1 MLDIEDIVRS
11 GSCAGCGLCLSID
24 AQQPRPQLEMR
35 KTRSGHFRPRFR
47 SDRDSSPAER
57 EALSARVRAVCP
69 GVELPAPAAPA
80 MPPPLTSTV
89 WGDAFSLC
97 EGYAS
102 DPIVRHRAAT
112 GGVLTVVTQHL
123 VESGAVEMV
132 CQCSPNFQGDPLLDG
147 PQLSPDAATVLQHA
161 GSRYGPSAPLAKVM
175 QLLDAGTV
183 FALVGKPCDIGAMR
197 RLALIDPRVDAQVPY
212 MLSIFCEG
220 PTDLV
225 TTKEARKMGIKS
237 LADVEDV
244 RYRGNGCPG
253 PTTMR
258 ASAASGGQSGSLS
271 YTKTWFDKAIPWR
284 MPWRCKTC
292 ADSIGL
298 HADLVALDIWPD
310 ARPTSELQGST
321 CVLTCREGCCACS
334 YSRPIVRA

>member
-1 MLDIEDIVRS
+1 
-11 GSCAGCGLCLSID
+11 
-24 AQQPRPQLEMR
+24 MR
-35 KTRSGHFRPRFR
+35 RQ
-47 SDRDSSPAER
+47 A
-57 EALSARVRAVCP
+57 
-69 GVELPAPAAPA
+69 
-80 MPPPLTSTV
+80 
-89 WGDAFSLC
+89 
-97 EGYAS
+97 
-102 DPIVRHRAAT
+102 

-225 TTKEARKMGIKS
+225 T
-237 LADVEDV
+237 L
-244 RYRGNGCPG
+244 
-253 PTTMR
+253 
-258 ASAASGGQSGSLS
+258 
-271 YTKTWFDKAIPWR
+271 
-284 MPWRCKTC
+284 
-292 ADSIGL
+292 
-298 HADLVALDIWPD
+298 
-310 ARPTSELQGST
+310 
-321 CVLTCREGCCACS
+321 EGCQEDGNQIAG
-334 YSRPIVRA
+334 RRGGRALPRQRLPGADDDAG

>member
-1 MLDIEDIVRS
+1 MSRR
-11 GSCAGCGLCLSID
+11 GAACARRTCN
-24 AQQPRPQLEMR
+24 A
-35 KTRSGHFRPRFR
+35 
-47 SDRDSSPAER
+47 
-57 EALSARVRAVCP
+57 
-69 GVELPAPAAPA
+69 
-80 MPPPLTSTV
+80 PPLTSTV

-147 PQLSPDAATVLQHA
+147 PQLSPDGATVLQHA

-225 TTKEARKMGIKS
+225 TLRRSQEDGNQIAGRRGGRA
-237 LADVEDV
+237 LPRQRLPGADD
-244 RYRGNGCPG
+244 
-253 PTTMR
+253 
-258 ASAASGGQSGSLS
+258 
-271 YTKTWFDKAIPWR
+271 
-284 MPWRCKTC
+284 
-292 ADSIGL
+292 
-298 HADLVALDIWPD
+298 D
-310 ARPTSELQGST
+310 AG
-321 CVLTCREGCCACS
+321 
-334 YSRPIVRA
+334 